1 MFSRYYNEVIK
12 SFRENMKLVNIDLK
26 IMKEKYNTL
35 INEYKDQ
42 FNSKTK

>member
-12 SFRENMKLVNIDLK
+12 SFRENMKLVNMDLK

-35 INEYKDQ
+35 INEYKD
-42 FNSKTK
+42 